1 LLPNYKLHIQYDGT
15 NYCGWQIQN
24 NQPSVQQTLKDAI
37 EILIREKISLNG
49 SGRTDSGVHA
59 LGQVAN
65 FSCEQKLGLYR
76 FRYSLNNT
84 IPDDIAVTE
93 IEEVDASFHSRYDAV
108 SRTYLYFISNKKTP
122 FFKRFT
128 SFYYSPLDISYL
140 NQLSKWLIGERD
152 YTSFTKHEA
161 ETENKVCTIISAQW
175 RTLNEFSIFRIEANR
190 FLHGMV
196 RTIVGT
202 LLAFHTEK
210 KTMDE
215 LTKIIEA
222 KDRKT
227 AGEAVSAKGLFLY
240 KVKY

>member
-1 LLPNYKLHIQYDGT
+1 LPNYKLHIQYDGT
-15 NYCGWQIQN
+15 NYCGWQIQK

-37 EILIREKISLNG
+37 ETLIREQIVLNG

-65 FSCEQKLGLYR
+65 FKCELPLDLYR

-84 IPDDIAVTE
+84 IPYDIAVTK
-93 IEEVDASFHSRYDAV
+93 IDEVDPEFHSRYDATN
-108 SRTYLYFISNKKTP
+108 RTYLYFISKNKTP
-122 FFKRFT
+122 FFKNYTHFH
-128 SFYYSPLDISYL
+128 YSPLDINYL
-140 NQLSKWLIGERD
+140 NQLSKSLVGERD

-161 ETENKVCTIISAQW
+161 ETENKICNILNAQW
-175 RTLNEFSIFRIEANR
+175 RTEKDFSIFRIEATR

-202 LLAFHTEK
+202 LLDFHKEQK
-210 KTMDE
+210 PFEE

-222 KDRKT
+222 KDRT
-227 AGEAVSAKGLFLY
+227 GAGEAVPAKGLFLY

>member
-1 LLPNYKLHIQYDGT
+1 MPHYKLQILYDGS
-15 NYCGWQIQN
+15 NYCGWQIQK
-24 NQPSVQQTLKDAI
+24 NQPSIQQTLKDAI
-37 EILIREKISLNG
+37 EVLIREIISLNG

-65 FSCEQKLGLYR
+65 FSCEQKLDLFR

-84 IPDDIAVTE
+84 IPDDIAVTK
-93 IEEVDASFHSRYDAV
+93 IEEVDAIFHSRYDAKC
-108 SRTYLYFISNKKTP
+108 RTYLYFISRNKTP
-122 FFKRFT
+122 FFKSYT
-128 SFYYSPLDISYL
+128 HFYYSPLDIQYL
-140 NQLSKWLIGERD
+140 NQLSRMLIGERD

-161 ETENKVCTIISAQW
+161 ETENKVCNILNAQW
-175 RTLNEFSIFRIEANR
+175 RSSKDFSIFRIEANR

-202 LLAFHTEK
+202 LLDFHKEK
-210 KTMDE
+210 KPFEE
-215 LTKIIEA
+215 LTAIFEA

-227 AGEAVSAKGLFLY
+227 AGEAVPAKGLFLY

>member
-1 LLPNYKLHIQYDGT
+1 MPNYKLHIQYDGT
-15 NYCGWQIQN
+15 NYCGWQIQK

-37 EILIREKISLNG
+37 ETLIREPIVLNG

-59 LGQVAN
+59 FGQVAN
-65 FSCEQKLGLYR
+65 FTCNQHLDLYR

-84 IPDDIAVTE
+84 IPFDISVTK
-93 IEEVDASFHSRYDAV
+93 IEEIDLEFHSRYDAT
-108 SRTYLYFISNKKTP
+108 SRIYLYFISKTKTP
-122 FFKRFT
+122 FFKDFT
-128 SFYYSPLDISYL
+128 YFHYSHLDLLYL
-140 NQLSKWLIGERD
+140 NQLSKLLIGEGD

-161 ETENKVCTIISAQW
+161 ETENKVCNILNAQW
-175 RTLNEFSIFRIEANR
+175 RKEKDFSIFRIEATR

-202 LLAFHTEK
+202 LLDFHKEQK
-210 KTMDE
+210 PFEE

-222 KDRKT
+222 KDRTKS
-227 AGEAVSAKGLFLY
+227 GEAVPAKGLFLY